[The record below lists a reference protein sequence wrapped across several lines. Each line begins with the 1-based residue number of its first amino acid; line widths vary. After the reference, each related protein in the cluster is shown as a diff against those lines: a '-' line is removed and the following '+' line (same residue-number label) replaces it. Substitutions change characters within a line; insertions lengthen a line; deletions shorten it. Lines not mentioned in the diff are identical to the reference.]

1 MNKIPIDLVIPI
13 YNEGEKIIKLFQEFN
28 LHIKTKYRILL
39 CYDND
44 DDNIFQ
50 QKDKFKNF
58 NFEIKLIKNPE
69 AITFEF
75 ITDKFFGS

>member
-1 MNKIPIDLVIPI
+1 MITFFIPI

-28 LHIKTKYRILL
+28 LNVKTKYRILL

-44 DDNIFQ
+44 DDNVFQ

-58 NFEIKLIKNPE
+58 NFVKEPISDGILLDNLLLCKY
-69 AITFEF
+69 T
-75 ITDKFFGS
+75 